1 MTMNSTQLNKL
12 TRRAVREARVPRR
25 AATHRRAPR
34 TRALFG
40 GNGGNVLDNLLK
52 GDPAGKTK
60 KEYEERVAAVG
71 KLEPAIKALDDDA
84 LRAKTDELKARVAAG
99 TSLDDVL
106 VEAFAVA
113 REASVRVLGLRPFD
127 VQLMGGMI
135 LHEGQIAEMRTG
147 EGKTLVAI
155 LPSYLNA
162 LAGKGV
168 HVVTVN
174 DYLAR
179 RDCEWVGQVLRYL
192 GLSVG
197 LIQSGNTNEQRR
209 MAYASD
215 VTYVTNSELGFDYL
229 RDNLCTDSDDL
240 VLRKEG
246 NFFCV
251 IDEVDSIL
259 VDEARTPLIISGE
272 AEKPSSSYVKANKL
286 AEALSRDVHYTVDE
300 KQKSVLITDE
310 GYEAAEEVLGVSDLY
325 DPRTQW
331 ASYLLNALKAKELQ
345 ERDVQYIVKGNEVVI
360 VDEFTG
366 RTMEGRRWSD
376 GLHQAVEA
384 KEGVEIQKES
394 VTLASVSYQSFFLG
408 YPRISGMTGTAA
420 TEMTEFENI
429 YGLPVR
435 VVPTNRDNSRE
446 DFPDVVFKTEKGK
459 WNAVRTEVT
468 RMHKKGRP
476 VLIGTT
482 SVEQSEFLG
491 DLLDEV
497 GVPYQLLNAKPE
509 NVQRES
515 EIVGQAGRAGQVTI
529 ATNMAGRGTDIILG
543 GNAEVAA
550 RLKLRDRLI
559 PKLNEMQGNSG
570 GAATSGGD
578 LPFEKKGKKAREA
591 EATNANIVNA
601 LGNGDRPFVA
611 TNPAVFPCE
620 IPDELLKAVDEAC
633 VKAVSTWREAEEGGV
648 LSMDVAEDRLALATE
663 KAPSDDAGILALR
676 KVFNQ
681 VEELYEEV
689 TSTEKAEV
697 LSLGGLHVIGTER
710 HESRRI
716 DNQLRGRGGR
726 QGDKGSTRFFLS
738 LEDKLFRIF
747 GGDNIKNMM
756 SMFALEE
763 DVPIE
768 SGMLSSSLDSAQ
780 KKVETYYYDIRKSL
794 FDYDQVLNIQRVK
807 VYKDRRTA
815 LFSAEDELV
824 RTMEGYAAGTVDDI
838 VYANIDPSVPSSEW
852 DLEAIVGKF
861 VQYCYVLDPTTAE
874 NDADK
879 ALREEFDVDVSV
891 EDVAKLVASAQ
902 SGSRDPVA
910 AAEAAI
916 DAMRDYFA
924 RKTVAAYRYK
934 RKFVENVEDGL
945 MEQAE
950 RFFVLTQTDNLWKR
964 HLEAMRFI
972 QQAVGL
978 RGYAQRDPLTEYKL
992 EGYELFQEMQAQ
1004 VRRNVIYSVYQFK
1017 AKRIQPEQ
1025 IAAAEAEAEAAEAEQ
1040 PEKEKVANNK

>member
-1 MTMNSTQLNKL
+1 M
-12 TRRAVREARVPRR
+12 
-25 AATHRRAPR
+25 
-34 TRALFG
+34 
-40 GNGGNVLDNLLK
+40 LK
-52 GDPAGKTK
+52 GDPASKTQ
-60 KEYEERVAAVG
+60 KEYADRVDRVG
-71 KLEPAIKALDDDA
+71 KLEPQMQALSDDE
-84 LRAKTDELKARVAAG
+84 LRARTKDLQARVQGGG

-106 VEAFAVA
+106 VEAFAVV

-162 LAGKGV
+162 LAGRGV

-179 RDCEWVGQVLRYL
+179 RDCEWVGQVLRFL
-192 GLSVG
+192 GLTVG
-197 LIQSGNTNEQRR
+197 LIQGGHTNEQRR
-209 MAYASD
+209 DAYNCD

-229 RDNLCTDSDDL
+229 RDNLCTAPEDL
-240 VLRKEG
+240 VLRKDG
-246 NFFCV
+246 SFFCV

-259 VDEARTPLIISGE
+259 IDEARTPLIISGE
-272 AEKPSSSYVKANKL
+272 AEKPSTSYIKANKL

-345 ERDVQYIVKGNEVVI
+345 ERDVQYIVKEGEIVI

-429 YGLPVR
+429 YNLPVR
-435 VVPTNRDNSRE
+435 VVPTNRTTLREDNS
-446 DFPDVVFKTEKGK
+446 DVVFKTEKGK

-491 DLLDEV
+491 NLLDEV

-515 EIVGQAGRAGQVTI
+515 EIVGQAGRKGQVTI

-550 RLKLRDRLI
+550 RLKLRDRLV
-559 PKLNEMQGNSG
+559 PKLMEMQGQAAAGG
-570 GAATSGGD
+570 GAEE
-578 LPFEKKGKKAREA
+578 LPFEKRGKGKRGKSAENAAVAAAA
-591 EATNANIVNA
+591 EAAAAPYAHTK
-601 LGNGDRPFVA
+601 
-611 TNPAVFPCE
+611 PAVFPCE
-620 IPDELLKAVDEAC
+620 LTDELQTKVDDACTAAVAAWRASADGE
-633 VKAVSTWREAEEGGV
+633 AVSREE
-648 LSMDVAEDRLALATE
+648 AEDRLALATE
-663 KAPSDDAGILALR
+663 KAPTEDPGILALR
-676 KVFNQ
+676 DAFCE
-681 VEELYEEV
+681 VEALYAGV
-689 TSTEKAEV
+689 TSKEKAEV
-697 LSLGGLHVIGTER
+697 LDLGGLHVIGTER

-747 GGDNIKNMM
+747 GGDNIQNMM
-756 SMFALEE
+756 NMFALEE

-768 SGMLSSSLDSAQ
+768 SAMLSSSLDNAQ

-794 FDYDQVLNIQRVK
+794 FDYDQVLNVQRVK
-807 VYKDRRTA
+807 VYKDRRAA
-815 LFSAEDELV
+815 LFAPEDELV
-824 RTMEGYAAGTVDDI
+824 QTMEDYAAGTVDDI
-838 VYANIDPSVPSSEW
+838 VYANIDLSEAPAEW
-852 DLEAIVGKF
+852 DLEALTGKF
-861 VQYCYVLDPTTAE
+861 IQYCPVLDPDNADENAALKAEYDCEVTLDEVKSLVTAAAASE
-874 NDADK
+874 S
-879 ALREEFDVDVSV
+879 EV
-891 EDVAKLVASAQ
+891 VA
-902 SGSRDPVA
+902 G
-910 AAEAAI
+910 AEAAME
-916 DAMRDYFA
+916 ALRDYFTK
-924 RKTVAAYRYK
+924 KTIEAYRYK
-934 RKFVENVEDGL
+934 RAFVEDVEEGL
-945 MEQAE
+945 IVQAE
-950 RFFVLTQTDNLWKR
+950 RFFLLTQMDNLWKR

-992 EGYELFQEMQAQ
+992 EGYELYQEMQAQ
-1004 VRRNVIYSVYQFK
+1004 VRRNVIYSLYMFK
-1017 AKRIQPEQ
+1017 AKKVSEEQ
-1025 IAAAEAEAEAAEAEQ
+1025 RAAVAAGASE
-1040 PEKEKVANNK
+1040 